1 MIGDSGTYPEKTVNV
16 NKDFND
22 SLNDLP
28 QYFINDSLNDL
39 PQYFIEDKTEVHI
52 TPLGTSIF
60 MFVSF
65 VNFEASAFSQMFFK
79 LGNFGG

>member
-1 MIGDSGTYPEKTVNV
+1 MIGDSGTYPDKTVNV

-22 SLNDLP
+22 SLNYLP
-28 QYFINDSLNDL
+28 K
-39 PQYFIEDKTEVHI
+39 YFIEDKTEVHI

-79 LGNFGG
+79 LGNFGI